1 MKTVIMYKVCVPSMF
16 AWPVTNVTI
25 KVFFTKKAAED
36 FIDNY
41 PNPFL
46 KPLLTIYPEDV
57 FDAPETD

>member
-1 MKTVIMYKVCVPSMF
+1 MKTVTMYKVCVPSMF

-25 KVFFTKKAAED
+25 KTFFTKKAAED
-36 FIDNY
+36 FIEEY

-46 KPLLTIYPEDV
+46 KPLLVIYPEDV